1 MLLFQLLFFP
11 TVFIKKL
18 QICIVVFIENSQNT
32 TTYDTTLDKPL
43 TINCNSIWVRRVR
56 MVA

>member
-1 MLLFQLLFFP
+1 LLFFP

-18 QICIVVFIENSQNT
+18 QISIVVFIEKSQNT
-32 TTYDTTLDKPL
+32 ATYDTTLDKPP